1 MNQDLAHFMK
11 QWLRVA
17 VAALLPVVFT
27 AFVSI
32 PATLGHHPGEADAL
46 ARAGAER
53 HMT

>member
-11 QWLRVA
+11 QWLCVA
-17 VAALLPVVFT
+17 VAAAAPVVFT

-32 PATLGHHPGEADAL
+32 PATLGHHPGEVAA
-46 ARAGAER
+46 ASAER